1 MDDISKI
8 WSDTL
13 KIYKNTCSDKIIYDS
28 YFAPLEFKQVN
39 NNEIIITTPLHFNL
53 EYIKPEKENLE
64 MILNG
69 LTQEKYRLTFLTEDD
84 YSKRLPK
91 PRKELNQINNNLEN
105 LFTFENFVVGKSNQ
119 QAQAAC
125 FAVANHVGKAYNPLF
140 IYSQP
145 GLGKTH
151 LINAIGNY
159 VIDQDPSALVHYTT
173 SESFLNHYVESIG
186 NNEVKDF
193 NNYYRSLD
201 LLLIDDIQF
210 LSSKEGTNEVL
221 FNIFNELKSRN
232 KQIVITSDKQ
242 PKELKGIEQRLISR
256 FMQGLVVSIDA
267 PEFETAKA
275 ILKKKSQTLNIATPI
290 AEEVYDY
297 IAINF
302 NKDVRELEG
311 ALTTLLFQKLLMG
324 NSKDIIDME
333 CARLAYKDIV
343 VEKKDSEITVDYIK
357 KIVANYYKISV
368 EQIDSN
374 TRISKIANAR
384 HICMYLCKELI
395 KSSSYNQLGKEFNR
409 NHTTVMK
416 GHDKIQ
422 NQLKTDK
429 NLQQAINEL
438 KQLII

>member
-105 LFTFENFVVGKSNQ
+105 LFTFDNFVVGKSNQ

-159 VIDQDPSALVHYTT
+159 VIDQDSSALVHYTT

-324 NSKDIIDME
+324 NSKDEIDME

>member
-105 LFTFENFVVGKSNQ
+105 LFTFDNFVVGKSNQ

-159 VIDQDPSALVHYTT
+159 VIDQDSSALVHYTT

-324 NSKDIIDME
+324 NSKDVIDME